1 MSKKIE
7 IIGVFNMNTK
17 TNFSAIL
24 IKDEGSTKNLSVDNM
39 KKWVPKDGL
48 LWVNLDYNIQET
60 HDWLNKDSK
69 IDSIVLEALLAE
81 DTRPRYFIHENGLL
95 MILRGVN
102 LNPGADPDDMVSLRL
117 WVEPKRIISVWR
129 RKVMAVEDLRN
140 EILNGEGPK
149 TEGEFLAHLTR
160 SISLRMAE
168 SINNISDQVDEL
180 EEEIFE
186 QKDKPLRTVISELRR
201 QIIGLKRYLAP
212 QKEIFTRIQ
221 TEEIDFFNASDLA
234 SLRETTDRLTRYVE
248 DLDAA
253 KERTAVAQDEL
264 VSQQTSRMNNTMY
277 MLSIVTVI
285 FLPLGLITGLLGI
298 NVAGI
303 PGSENPYAFYIVTGI
318 LVFIAIMQILIFRR
332 KSWV

>member
-1 MSKKIE
+1 
-7 IIGVFNMNTK
+7 MNTK

-39 KKWVPKDGL
+39 KKWESKDGL
-48 LWVNLDYNIQET
+48 LWINLDYNIQET
-60 HDWLNKDSK
+60 HDWLNDDSK

-81 DTRPRYFIHENGLL
+81 DTRPRYFIHGNGLL

-117 WVEPKRIISVWR
+117 WVEPKRIISIWR

-149 TEGEFLAHLTR
+149 SEGEFLSHLTR
-160 SISLRMAE
+160 SISIRMAE
-168 SINNISDQVDEL
+168 SINNISNQVDEL

-221 TEEIDFFNASDLA
+221 TEEIDFFNSADLA

-264 VSQQTSRMNNTMY
+264 VSQQTSRMNKTMY

-298 NVAGI
+298 NVGGI
-303 PGSENPYAFYIVTGI
+303 PGSDNPYAFFIVSGL